1 MSRSF
6 FSRGICC
13 VPELQTSAWV
23 HPYNGQSPPGSH
35 AIMVSHIWNTTMHVH
50 VATCWLQPI
59 SDHWLYS
66 PPVQQSWNPH
76 NLGRNMLSALN
87 MSTFA
92 VCIQFLV
99 GIEVSS
105 YPTLRIEL
113 RCLEQSDCDQQ
124 SDCPL
129 LASGDRSER
138 VRLRHDLPIAG
149 M

>member
-1 MSRSF
+1 MLASTNIRPLV
-6 FSRGICC
+6 IL
-13 VPELQTSAWV
+13 P
-23 HPYNGQSPPGSH
+23 
-35 AIMVSHIWNTTMHVH
+35 
-50 VATCWLQPI
+50 
-59 SDHWLYS
+59 
-66 PPVQQSWNPH
+66 
-76 NLGRNMLSALN
+76 LSALN

-105 YPTLRIEL
+105 YPTLHIEL

-138 VRLRHDLPIAG
+138 VRLQHDLPIAG
-149 M
+149 IWGDWGRRLDHA

>member
-1 MSRSF
+1 MCTRTPNL
-6 FSRGICC
+6 RLG
-13 VPELQTSAWV
+13 PPLQWPIPSWITCNYGES
-23 HPYNGQSPPGSH
+23 YTEYYH
-35 AIMVSHIWNTTMHVH
+35 AC
-50 VATCWLQPI
+50 TCSYMLAPTNI
-59 SDHWLYS
+59 RPLVILPSS
-66 PPVQQSWNPH
+66 

-105 YPTLRIEL
+105 YPTLHIEL